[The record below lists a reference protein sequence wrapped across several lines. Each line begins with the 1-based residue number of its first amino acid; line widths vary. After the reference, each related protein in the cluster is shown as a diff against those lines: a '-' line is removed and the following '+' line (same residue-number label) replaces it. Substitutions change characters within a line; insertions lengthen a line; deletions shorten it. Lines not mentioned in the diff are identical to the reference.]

1 MSRER
6 VEELTKLLN
15 QYNKEY
21 YVLDKPSVS
30 DREYDR
36 LMQELIELESQF
48 PELKSV
54 ASPTVRIGGAVLEG
68 FNKVEHEK
76 PMLSLANAFN
86 ESDLRDFDSRV
97 RKVSPQVTYVCE
109 LKIDGL
115 AVTLHYR
122 DGHFVQGATRG
133 DGVVGEDISE
143 NLKTI
148 QTIPLQIPY
157 TNPLEVRGEVYMSKA
172 TLEKLNKQRAKK
184 ERNYSLILEMP
195 PQVLYA
201 SWIQKLQLNVN

>member
-97 RKVSPQVTYVCE
+97 RKVSPQITYVCE

-122 DGHFVQGATRG
+122 DGHFVKGATRG

-157 TNPLEVRGEVYMSKA
+157 TNPLEVR
-172 TLEKLNKQRAKK
+172 
-184 ERNYSLILEMP
+184 
-195 PQVLYA
+195 
-201 SWIQKLQLNVN
+201 